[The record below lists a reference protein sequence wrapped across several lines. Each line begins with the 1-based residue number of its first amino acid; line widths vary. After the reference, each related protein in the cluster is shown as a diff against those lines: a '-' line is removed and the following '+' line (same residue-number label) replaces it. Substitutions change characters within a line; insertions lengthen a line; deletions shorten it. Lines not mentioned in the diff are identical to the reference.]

1 MAGVKKQEMW
11 YQLDLFSKE
20 IRVPSEHDGYWH
32 DHIWGIKKERMLAEL
47 KEKKEEKVDLVNHPP
62 HYNKGGMEVIEVI
75 ELVTGGE
82 TGGETGGKR
91 TGDQGFIGYLV
102 GNIIKYLLRFEH
114 KGNPVQDIEKAEW
127 YLKLLKKK
135 VKMLYGNKSV

>member
-1 MAGVKKQEMW
+1 MAGVKKQETW

-32 DHIWGIKKERMLAEL
+32 EHKQRIEKERILA

-75 ELVTGGE
+75 ELVTGE
-82 TGGETGGKR
+82 KR

>member
-1 MAGVKKQEMW
+1 MAGVKKQETW

-32 DHIWGIKKERMLAEL
+32 EHKQRIEKERILA

-75 ELVTGGE
+75 ELVTGGK
-82 TGGETGGKR
+82 TGGKR

>member
-1 MAGVKKQEMW
+1 MAGVKKQETW

-32 DHIWGIKKERMLAEL
+32 EQRQRIEKERILA

-82 TGGETGGKR
+82 TGRETGGKR

>member
-1 MAGVKKQEMW
+1 MAGVKKQETW

-32 DHIWGIKKERMLAEL
+32 EHKQRIEKERILA

-75 ELVTGGE
+75 ELV

>member
-32 DHIWGIKKERMLAEL
+32 DHIWGIKKERALA
-47 KEKKEEKVDLVNHPP
+47 KEKKEEKVDLVNQPP
-62 HYNKGGMEVIEVI
+62 HYKKNKVQAIKVIEAG
-75 ELVTGGE
+75 L
-82 TGGETGGKR
+82 
-91 TGDQGFIGYLV
+91 GDQGFQDYLLGQV
-102 GNIIKYLLRFEH
+102 FKYLLRFKH
-114 KGNPVQDIEKAEW
+114 KGKPIEDLEKAEW
-127 YLKLLKKK
+127 YLKRLKKK

>member
-1 MAGVKKQEMW
+1 MAGVKKQETW

-32 DHIWGIKKERMLAEL
+32 EHKQRIEKERILA
-47 KEKKEEKVDLVNHPP
+47 KEKKEETVDLVNHPP

>member
-1 MAGVKKQEMW
+1 MAGVKKQETW

-47 KEKKEEKVDLVNHPP
+47 KEKKEATVDLVNHPP

-75 ELVTGGE
+75 ELVTGE
-82 TGGETGGKR
+82 KTGGKR

-114 KGNPVQDIEKAEW
+114 KGKPIEDLKKARW
-127 YLKLLKKK
+127 YLDKLI
-135 VKMLYGNKSV
+135 SVVSDKENQ

>member
-1 MAGVKKQEMW
+1 MAGVKKQETW

-75 ELVTGGE
+75 ELVTGE
-82 TGGETGGKR
+82 KR

>member
-1 MAGVKKQEMW
+1 MAGIKKQEAG

-32 DHIWGIKKERMLAEL
+32 EYRQRLEKERTLA

-62 HYNKGGMEVIEVI
+62 HYKKNKVQAIKVIEAG
-75 ELVTGGE
+75 L
-82 TGGETGGKR
+82 
-91 TGDQGFIGYLV
+91 GDQGFQDYLLGQV
-102 GNIIKYLLRFEH
+102 FKYLLRFKH
-114 KGNPVQDIEKAEW
+114 KGKPIEDLEKAEW
-127 YLKLLKKK
+127 YLKRLKKK

>member
-1 MAGVKKQEMW
+1 MGLPK
-11 YQLDLFSKE
+11 YQLDLFRKE
-20 IRVPSEHDGYWH
+20 IKVPSEHDGYWH
-32 DHIWGIKKERMLAEL
+32 EHRQRIEKERTLAKMNGK
-47 KEKKEEKVDLVNHPP
+47 KEKKEATVDLVNHPP

-82 TGGETGGKR
+82 TGGETSGKR

>member
-1 MAGVKKQEMW
+1 MAGVKKQETW

-32 DHIWGIKKERMLAEL
+32 EHKQRTEKERTLA
-47 KEKKEEKVDLVNHPP
+47 KEKTVDLVNHPP

-82 TGGETGGKR
+82 TGRETSGKR

>member
-1 MAGVKKQEMW
+1 
-11 YQLDLFSKE
+11 
-20 IRVPSEHDGYWH
+20 
-32 DHIWGIKKERMLAEL
+32 
-47 KEKKEEKVDLVNHPP
+47 
-62 HYNKGGMEVIEVI
+62 VIEVI
-75 ELVTGGE
+75 ELV